1 MTVMKAPRPTLWMA
15 IVLACTTQVAVG
27 NESRPGDGTGR
38 VGRAPL
44 IQTDSPTAHLDLPT
58 LCERA
63 RKGEVQAINELAWR
77 YAYGKGVERNDAY
90 AAYLFFSAS
99 ALGHEGAKRMLA
111 SITWPQAKV
120 PECMVESTANR
131 FAPRGAPVA
140 VEAPAPIRKLIDQ
153 LAPKYGIDPK
163 LATAIIAVES
173 NFDVYAISP
182 KNAMG
187 LMQLMPDTLT
197 RFKVKRAFDPQE
209 NIRGGLAYL
218 RWLLAY
224 YQGDLVLAAAAYNAG
239 EGAVDRHRGVPPF
252 PETRDYVRKVVDR
265 VGSTTHPFDAKV
277 VTASTAL
284 ALMPGK
290 QAKTPN

>member
-1 MTVMKAPRPTLWMA
+1 MA
-15 IVLACTTQVAVG
+15 IVLACTSQVALG
-27 NESRPGDGTGR
+27 NESRPGNGTGR

-44 IQTDSPTAHLDLPT
+44 IQTDSTTAQLDVPT
-58 LCERA
+58 LCEGA
-63 RKGEVQAINELAWR
+63 RKGDVQAINELAWR
-77 YAYGKGVERNDAY
+77 YAYGKGVDRNDAY

-99 ALGHEGAKRMLA
+99 SLGHEGAKRMLA
-111 SITWPQAKV
+111 SITWPQAAV
-120 PECMVESTANR
+120 PACMVEPPANR
-131 FAPRGAPVA
+131 FEPRGGAPVA
-140 VEAPAPIRKLIDQ
+140 VDAPAPIRKLIEQ

-277 VTASTAL
+277 VTASAAL